1 MSTEVIL
8 YDTNFSVFNLLLF
21 AFGYFD
27 AILSCVFLSLSLSF
41 VLLLEG
47 KGPRCSDSEFDYCAF
62 HAHMTVLREGAVP
75 VLSQRLVG

>member
-1 MSTEVIL
+1 MIRI
-8 YDTNFSVFNLLLF
+8 SVYSIYSSLLLDILML
-21 AFGYFD
+21 YFP
-27 AILSCVFLSLSLSF
+27 ACFFLFLLVF
-41 VLLLEG
+41 VLLVEG